1 MWWRF
6 FYAGKGA
13 TDVIGGITN
22 FIFANW
28 RILIFIYATG
38 AAITFAII
46 SFFALWIFRKE
57 WQQRDLYPDEYFYAD
72 DAGGPAGL
80 ATAFLFVL
88 FTACVS
94 AVLWPGI
101 PLVILGVLFL
111 EKVASRFPGLMGNL
125 LDDQEENKG
134 AEND

>member
-6 FYAGKGA
+6 FYARKVA
-13 TDVIGGITN
+13 ADVIGGITN

-46 SFFALWIFRKE
+46 SFFALWVFRKE
-57 WQQRDLYPDEYFYAD
+57 RKQRDLYPDEYFYID
-72 DAGGPAGL
+72 DAGGPAGI
-80 ATAFLFVL
+80 AAAFLFVL
-88 FTACVS
+88 FIACIS

-101 PLVILGVLFL
+101 PLVIFGVLFL
-111 EKVASRFPGLMGNL
+111 EKISSRFPGLMGNL
-125 LDDQEENKG
+125 LDDQEENQG

>member
-13 TDVIGGITN
+13 ADVIGGITN

-101 PLVILGVLFL
+101 PLVILSVLFH
-111 EKVASRFPGLMGNL
+111 EKVASRVPGLMGIL
-125 LDDQEENKG
+125 SDDQEENKG
-134 AEND
+134 AGND

>member
-13 TDVIGGITN
+13 ADVIGGITN

-80 ATAFLFVL
+80 RFCSFMAWNS
-88 FTACVS
+88 ACDFERIIS
-94 AVLWPGI
+94 
-101 PLVILGVLFL
+101 
-111 EKVASRFPGLMGNL
+111 
-125 LDDQEENKG
+125 
-134 AEND
+134 

>member
-1 MWWRF
+1 MI
-6 FYAGKGA
+6 GK
-13 TDVIGGITN
+13 ITE
-22 FIFANW
+22 FIFKNW
-28 RILIFIYATG
+28 RMLVLIYATG

-57 WQQRDLYPDEYFYAD
+57 WHQRDLYPDEYFYAD

-101 PLVILGVLFL
+101 PLVILSVLFL

-125 LDDQEENKG
+125 SDDQEENKG
-134 AEND
+134 AGND

>member
-1 MWWRF
+1 MI
-6 FYAGKGA
+6 GK
-13 TDVIGGITN
+13 ITE
-22 FIFANW
+22 FIFKNW
-28 RILIFIYATG
+28 RMLVLIYATG
-38 AAITFAII
+38 ATIAFSAVSLFVFWII
-46 SFFALWIFRKE
+46 RKE
-57 WQQRDLYPDEYFYAD
+57 WQQRDLYPDEYFYMD

-88 FTACVS
+88 FVACIS

-125 LDDQEENKG
+125 SDDQEKTRG
-134 AEND
+134 PEND

>member
-13 TDVIGGITN
+13 ADVIGEITN
-22 FIFANW
+22 FIFENW
-28 RILIFIYATG
+28 RILISIYAAG
-38 AAITFAII
+38 AVVTFSVI
-46 SFFALWIFRKE
+46 SIFALWVIRKE
-57 WQQRDLYPDEYFYAD
+57 RKESELYPDEYYLYD
-72 DAGGPAGL
+72 DTGGPAGL
-80 ATAFLFVL
+80 AAAFLFVL

-111 EKVASRFPGLMGNL
+111 EKIASRFPGLMGNL
-125 LDDQEENKG
+125 SDDQEENKG
-134 AEND
+134 DEK